1 MITRILGGIILQIL
15 NMQGIY
21 YLNKDAHYGNTNNFY
36 RYTTTYEQARAW
48 LKPLFRFWKKHHRVL
63 KTALYLQILQIVS
76 ILCNLVIIL
85 VGMIHGFSDIV
96 EVFMFASDGVVALL
110 IITTRVYRQISLIS
124 SCFAMM

>member
-36 RYTTTYEQARAW
+36 RHTTTYEQARAW

-63 KTALYLQILQIVS
+63 KAALYLQILQIVS

-85 VGMIHGFSDIV
+85 VGMIHGFSDII
-96 EVFMFASDGVVALL
+96 EVLMFASDGVVALL
-110 IITTRVYRQISLIS
+110 IILCNLFYIGRY
-124 SCFAMM
+124 